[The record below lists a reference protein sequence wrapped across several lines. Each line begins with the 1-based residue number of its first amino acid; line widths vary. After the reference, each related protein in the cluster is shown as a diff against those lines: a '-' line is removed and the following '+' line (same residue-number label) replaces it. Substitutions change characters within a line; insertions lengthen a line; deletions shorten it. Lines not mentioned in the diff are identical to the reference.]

1 MSLAPFQTK
10 ADVFPAYKLDKYAT
24 EVRSS
29 KNSYELTNAHKI
41 YVAKNVSVRACLTTM
56 FQQELQKI
64 DFEAAPEDARNE
76 INTWVENK
84 THRMIKDLLPP
95 GSIDKATNLVLVN
108 AAYFK
113 GIWENKFDPELTKPE
128 VFYIT
133 PSKQTIVDMMHV
145 EATFNHGESV
155 LNC

>member
-1 MSLAPFQTK
+1 M
-10 ADVFPAYKLDKYAT
+10 
-24 EVRSS
+24 
-29 KNSYELTNAHKI
+29 
-41 YVAKNVSVRACLTTM
+41 TTI
-56 FQQELQKI
+56 FENELQKI
-64 DFEAAPEDARNE
+64 DFENEPEARSE

-84 THRMIKDLLPP
+84 THNMIKDLLPP

-145 EATFNHGESV
+145 EATFNHGDDV
-155 LNC
+155 LKVFKNFKLIVCV